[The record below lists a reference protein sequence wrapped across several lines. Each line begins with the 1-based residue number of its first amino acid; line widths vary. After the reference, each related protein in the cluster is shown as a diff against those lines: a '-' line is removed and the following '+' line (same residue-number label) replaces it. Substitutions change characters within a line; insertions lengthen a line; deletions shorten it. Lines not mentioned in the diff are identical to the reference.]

1 MGVGSVATRLLAD
14 FGAEVIKVEDRTRI
28 DTPRK
33 LPLYKGESA
42 RNFGEEVVGADPD
55 KGGLFNNYC
64 RNKLGVTINMRSA
77 EGRALAERLIA
88 ASSVV
93 TENFAPGV
101 MERWGLTYER
111 LRELRPDVIYARM
124 SGYGHSGPHASYR
137 SYGPVVQAVSGLS
150 FSSGLPGR
158 EPSGWGLSYMDNQAA
173 FYNSAAILMAIR
185 HRMLTGEGTE
195 VDVSAVETGIG
206 LLGPV
211 LLEVTVNGR
220 VTRGPDYPAGNRLE
234 HPPAAPHGVYPA
246 SGEDRWV
253 AIAVFSD
260 EEWSRFADAIGR
272 PPWTADERFAS
283 QRSRWENQDALDE
296 AVATWTSQR
305 DRHAGDRAPA
315 GRAAFRAGA
324 VQNAQDLNETDPQL
338 AHRRGL
344 LPAGSSGDRR
354 GPVRGRPGPVSTA
367 CHGQLAVG
375 PAAGRGQR
383 VRVQRAARRR
393 RRRVRRARCH
403 GDDLM
408 TKATPYGDLTVVEL
422 AGDPAG
428 EALGKLLATMGADVI
443 KVEPPEGAP
452 SRRIGPAAAGARHG
466 DPDASLN
473 FWFYNVGKR
482 SAVLDYRTTDG
493 MRQLRGL
500 LHRADIVITGWQP
513 AEWAELGI
521 APADLRAAAP
531 GLIVIN
537 LSPFGLDG
545 PWADWPAP
553 TWSAWHSA
561 AR

>member
-33 LPLYKGESA
+33 LPLYKDEDA

-77 EGRALAERLIA
+77 EGRRLAERLIA

-111 LRELRPDVIYARM
+111 LRELRPDVVYARM
-124 SGYGHSGPHASYR
+124 SGYGHSGPHAAYR

-150 FSSGLPGR
+150 FISGLPGR

-195 VDVSAVETGIG
+195 IDVSAVETGIS

-220 VTRGPDYPAGNRLE
+220 VTRGPRYPTGNRLE

-272 PPWTADERFAS
+272 PAWTADERFAS
-283 QRSRWENQDALDE
+283 QQSRWENQDALDE
-296 AVATWTSQR
+296 AIAAWTGER
-305 DRHAGDRAPA
+305 DRHEVTKLLQDAGV
-315 GRAAFRAGA
+315 RAGA
-324 VQNAQDLNETDPQL
+324 VQNAEDLNETDPQL
-338 AHRRGL
+338 AHRGVFFQMDHPVIGEARFEGV
-344 LPAGSSGDRR
+344 
-354 GPVRGRPGPVSTA
+354 PVRFDGMSADNWRSGPMLGEDNEYVFKELL
-367 CHGQLAVG
+367 GL
-375 PAAGRGQR
+375 
-383 VRVQRAARRR
+383 
-393 RRRVRRARCH
+393 
-403 GDDLM
+403 GDD
-408 TKATPYGDLTVVEL
+408 EL
-422 AGDPAG
+422 A
-428 EALGKLLATMGADVI
+428 ELAASGAI
-443 KVEPPEGAP
+443 
-452 SRRIGPAAAGARHG
+452 
-466 DPDASLN
+466 
-473 FWFYNVGKR
+473 
-482 SAVLDYRTTDG
+482 
-493 MRQLRGL
+493 
-500 LHRADIVITGWQP
+500 
-513 AEWAELGI
+513 
-521 APADLRAAAP
+521 
-531 GLIVIN
+531 
-537 LSPFGLDG
+537 
-545 PWADWPAP
+545 
-553 TWSAWHSA
+553 
-561 AR
+561 

>member
-14 FGAEVIKVEDRTRI
+14 FGAEVIKIEDRTRI

-33 LPLYKGESA
+33 LPLYRDEDA

-77 EGRALAERLIA
+77 EGRRLAERLIA

-111 LRELRPDVIYARM
+111 LRELRPDVVYARM
-124 SGYGHSGPHASYR
+124 SGYGHSGPHAAYR

-150 FSSGLPGR
+150 FISGLPGR
-158 EPSGWGLSYMDNQAA
+158 EPSGWGLSHMDNQAA

-195 VDVSAVETGIG
+195 IDVSAIETGIS

-211 LLEVTVNGR
+211 MLEVTVNGR
-220 VTRGPDYPAGNRLE
+220 ATRGPCYPAGNRLE

-253 AIAVFSD
+253 AIAVFND

-272 PPWTADERFAS
+272 PAWTADERFAS

-305 DRHAGDRAPA
+305 DRYEATKLLQEAGV
-315 GRAAFRAGA
+315 RAGA

-338 AHRRGL
+338 AHRGVFFQM
-344 LPAGSSGDRR
+344 DH
-354 GPVRGRPGPVSTA
+354 PVI
-367 CHGQLAVG
+367 
-375 PAAGRGQR
+375 
-383 VRVQRAARRR
+383 
-393 RRRVRRARCH
+393 
-403 GDDLM
+403 
-408 TKATPYGDLTVVEL
+408 
-422 AGDPAG
+422 G
-428 EALGKLLATMGADVI
+428 EARFEGVPVHFDGIAADNWRSGPLLGEDNEYVFKELLGVADD
-443 KVEPPEGAP
+443 E
-452 SRRIGPAAAGARHG
+452 
-466 DPDASLN
+466 
-473 FWFYNVGKR
+473 F
-482 SAVLDYRTTDG
+482 
-493 MRQLRGL
+493 
-500 LHRADIVITGWQP
+500 
-513 AEWAELGI
+513 AELTASG
-521 APADLRAAAP
+521 
-531 GLIVIN
+531 VI
-537 LSPFGLDG
+537 
-545 PWADWPAP
+545 
-553 TWSAWHSA
+553 
-561 AR
+561 